1 MSDKPEQPDLSQ
13 MSAAT
18 RAGLADWDNAAESI
32 LSMSKAMIRRVPEPY
47 FKHKLLPIIRNWL
60 QGLPAEVGQWMNV
73 ADGME
78 NEIIVV
84 DEKNVELF
92 VCPPPFIAIPP
103 RSEFT
108 RKNRDSAHAIVHAQG
123 LMYDAGEIRKAN
135 AIEDNLFEM
144 VVDKPDVALKTAAI
158 DKMIA
163 IYQRYEL
170 PLQELLGAHT
180 DEIMA
185 SRGAPTTASAKDQAP
200 NNDQHETISY

>member
-1 MSDKPEQPDLSQ
+1 MTDTPEKPDLAH

-18 RAGLADWDNAAESI
+18 RAGLADWDNAAQSI
-32 LSMSKAMIRRVPEPY
+32 LDMSKAMIRRVPEPY
-47 FKHKLLPIIRNWL
+47 FFHKLLPIIRQWL
-60 QGLPAEVGQWMNV
+60 QGAPAEVGVWMNV

-78 NEIIVV
+78 NEIVVV

-103 RSEFT
+103 RSEFS

-144 VVDKPDVALKTAAI
+144 VVDKPDIALKTAAI
-158 DKMIA
+158 DKMIV
-163 IYQRYEL
+163 IYQRYDL
-170 PLQELLGAHT
+170 PLQELLGKHT

-185 SRGAPTTASAKDQAP
+185 ARGAPTKAAVKDQAP
-200 NNDQHETISY
+200 DDDQHETISY